1 LYVFYNTS
9 PFKLNPP
16 VQDGDSI
23 FPWYIVTSLPSGVSG
38 LLIAGIFAAAMST
51 LSSSMGSSAT
61 SYCIDIHPRIFRNS
75 KRNELVLA
83 RMVTFILG
91 AIGILFAYYMATLS
105 VNSIWDE
112 FNKVLGIIL
121 GSMGGVFLL
130 GLLVRRA
137 NSFGAIAGIACSILA
152 QLYVSLFTS
161 MHFMLYSATGVISCF
176 FVGWIASV
184 VYQAIKP
191 IRQSS

>member
-1 LYVFYNTS
+1 MVVQTCSLTINKTY
-9 PFKLNPP
+9 PCKINPHLH
-16 VQDGDSI
+16 DGDSI
-23 FPWYIVTSLPSGVSG
+23 LPWYIVTSLPSGLSG

-61 SYCIDIHPRIFRNS
+61 SYCIDIHPRVFRKS
-75 KRNELVLA
+75 KMNELTLA
-83 RMVTFILG
+83 RMMTFILG
-91 AIGILFAYYMATLS
+91 AIGILFAYYLATLS

-137 NSFGAIAGIACSILA
+137 NSFGAVVGIVCSIIA

-161 MHFMLYSATGVISCF
+161 MHFML
-176 FVGWIASV
+176 
-184 VYQAIKP
+184 
-191 IRQSS
+191 